1 MATLPPKSITKLP
14 RKVTLAKSRA
24 SEILSG
30 LRITPRERQHAKR
43 AIAAAKKAVAV
54 HSGAAEVS
62 GKSEFRVSVRA
73 IRKDVKSKK

>member
-1 MATLPPKSITKLP
+1 MATLQRKSDAKLP

-30 LRITPRERQHAKR
+30 LHITPSERQHAKR

-54 HSGAAEVS
+54 HPGAAEVS
-62 GKSEFRVSVRA
+62 GKSELRVGVRA
-73 IRKDVKSKK
+73 IRKGVKSKK

>member
-1 MATLPPKSITKLP
+1 MSSLPRKSLAKVP

-30 LRITPRERQHAKR
+30 LHIAPSERQHAKR

-54 HSGAAEVS
+54 HSRAAEAS
-62 GKSEFRVSVRA
+62 GKSELRVSVRA
-73 IRKDVKSKK
+73 VRKSVKSKK